1 MKRVQKSLK
10 NVEKYFQPQFWKIRH
25 ARNIKKIR
33 PNERGGQT
41 HLLHIYIFCFLRMP
55 PPPKSIPNKVIIPFY
70 PIFAPIKLKKGV
82 IFDISR
88 LDLRSIWL
96 FDTFNMPFLYIG

>member
-41 HLLHIYIFCFLRMP
+41 HLLRIYFFVFYECHLLQNLCRIKSLYHFTRFLHP
-55 PPPKSIPNKVIIPFY
+55 LN
-70 PIFAPIKLKKGV
+70 
-82 IFDISR
+82 
-88 LDLRSIWL
+88 
-96 FDTFNMPFLYIG
+96 